1 MRSPLVATWLAPL
14 SLADASPALDG
25 AATTFEPVLNAPAFG
40 AFFFI
45 AIVFGFLQ
53 YRVAAIGKAANRRTD
68 ALAQL
73 RALKS
78 QEIAAGGT
86 DVPSAEEMERAKL
99 AYKTALEEVEDLRT
113 VIPGLVRIAPPP
125 AESENRQL
133 MEENVAAAKQFLDLD
148 LQSSLPDAPAS
159 DQDKSR
165 ESKGLSPVLVGILL
179 AVGLSQVALLG
190 LFVFGP
196 QSGNGLFDAIP

>member
-1 MRSPLVATWLAPL
+1 VRSPLVATWLAPL

-25 AATTFEPVLNAPAFG
+25 AAATFEPVLNAPAFG

-86 DVPSAEEMERAKL
+86 DAPSAEEMERAKL

-148 LQSSLPDAPAS
+148 LQPPEAS
-159 DQDKSR
+159 DEDKSG
-165 ESKGLSPVLVGILL
+165 ESKSLSPVLVGILL